1 MIRIYALAWIPMVF
15 IAIANGAARDKGY
28 GKYFAELRAH
38 QISTLSAAILF
49 ALYAWALSWRW
60 PLGSG
65 REALIVGAIWLGL
78 TIAFEVVFGR
88 FVAGHPWQRLALD
101 YDVRKGRVWVL
112 LLVWLLVLPSVVHCL
127 RA

>member
-38 QISTLSAAILF
+38 QISTLSGGLLF
-49 ALYAWALSWRW
+49 TIYTWALSWRW
-60 PLGSG
+60 PLESG

-78 TIAFEVVFGR
+78 TVAFEVVFGR

-101 YDVRKGRVWVL
+101 YNVRKGRVWVL
-112 LLVWLLVLPSVVHCL
+112 LLLWLLVLPSVVRCA